1 VVGHPHLRHWTS
13 VIYNRCDMLASMRSS
28 SDRLDLVEL
37 MSRFATGLD
46 TCDWAMYRSV
56 FNDAFELDYSS
67 WRAEHLGPR
76 RADDWVARATRLFP
90 GLTASRHALSNVL
103 VTFDA
108 ADPDAARVTASV
120 CADHVLV
127 ENGATDVFTLNGRYD
142 DRCLRTEQGWQI
154 AGKRLTVLWST
165 GDRDVLARAAE
176 RVASGA
182 PDLRTSGGR

>member
-1 VVGHPHLRHWTS
+1 MLSSNRDTS
-13 VIYNRCDMLASMRSS
+13 RDTN
-28 SDRLDLVEL
+28 DRVELTQL

-56 FNDAFELDYSS
+56 FTDEFELDYSS
-67 WRAEHLGPR
+67 WRPEHLGRR
-76 RADDWVARATRLFP
+76 RADDWVERATRLFP
-90 GLTASRHALSNVL
+90 GLTASRHALSNL
-103 VTFDA
+103 LIAFDA
-108 ADPDAARVTASV
+108 ADPDVAIVSANV

-127 ENGATDVFTLNGRYD
+127 DDGATDVFTLNGRYE
-142 DRCLRTEQGWQI
+142 DRCVRTDNAWRI

-182 PDLRTSGGR
+182 PDLRLPGGS